1 MRQFL
6 IAVVVIGLI
15 GFVVSQ
21 WTGMLKTK
29 NDLAARAEQQLD
41 LVDDKSQEMVKKKLV
56 EEARKLGVTVVPA
69 DIQVKY
75 EDTDVRSLAQ
85 QYTAKIATFVNKRA
99 TIQISY
105 NARFVGFTVPE
116 KIEVFK
122 TRQISAQSRQSSEL
136 KQVQD
141 ATP

>member
-15 GFVVSQ
+15 GYVVAQ
-21 WTGMLKTK
+21 WTMIYRTRS
-29 NDLAARAEQQLD
+29 DLAARAEQQLD
-41 LVDDKSQEMVKKKLV
+41 LVDDKSQDMVKKKLV
-56 EEARKLGVTVVPA
+56 EEARKLGVTLVPA

-75 EDTDVRSLAQ
+75 ENTAVRSLAQ

-99 TIQISY
+99 AIQISY
-105 NARFVGFTVPE
+105 NARLVGFTRPQ

-122 TRQISAQSRQSSEL
+122 IRQIQAQQRQSSEL
-136 KQVQD
+136 KQVLDGTQ
-141 ATP
+141 